1 MRRAHGAR
9 WRAGCAVLVAALL
22 PQAAL
27 AAVAGN
33 EAGLYGSCFARTYD
47 GHYLAAHPGQRV
59 AAIAVQF
66 HGLDGALLASVAYR
80 LRYGTKFAFSSDCHG
95 SAEAGFVCT
104 GCTNGD
110 CRIDQ
115 GEVFSIAWLEA
126 DSLELVNDATGLLG
140 GNPAGG
146 RDYVIPLGEQ
156 SAFELRRGD
165 PADCAW

>member
-33 EAGLYGSCFARTYD
+33 EAGLYGSCFARIYD
-47 GHYLAAHPGQRV
+47 EHYLAAHPGQRV

-66 HGLDGALLASVAYR
+66 YGFEGSLLASVAYR
-80 LRYGTKFAFSSDCHG
+80 LRYGTKFAFSSDCEG
-95 SAEAGFVCT
+95 SAGGFVCT

-110 CRIDQ
+110 C
-115 GEVFSIAWLEA
+115 GPGASEVFSIGWL
-126 DSLELVNDATGLLG
+126 DGGRLELVNDATGLLG
-140 GNPAGG
+140 GNAAGG
-146 RDYVIPLGEQ
+146 RDYVISLGEQ
-156 SAFELRRGD
+156 RAFWLERSE